1 MIKHIVMWKF
11 KENEEKNMKKKIEK
25 IFHMKNIIVYI
36 LP

>member
-1 MIKHIVMWKF
+1 MGLDGIKKMLNVRK
-11 KENEEKNMKKKIEK
+11 KKKIEK

>member
-1 MIKHIVMWKF
+1 MGLDGIKKMLNVR
-11 KENEEKNMKKKIEK
+11 KKKIEK

>member
-1 MIKHIVMWKF
+1 VGLDGIKKMLNVR
-11 KENEEKNMKKKIEK
+11 KKKIEK